1 MVTIKNYP
9 AMIDITIRKYALIE
23 YIMQLESDSDV
34 DAMEKV
40 AATLKSATIS
50 PVPKPKTRKP
60 KKEVPQSDTLTEKEA
75 KNYIL
80 RYNNLLDVYVKIPKE
95 FEKRISKTIDLEE
108 IKRKQ
113 NYKPIN
119 RAELDK
125 IIDKINITEPIEDL
139 LEMLKK

>member
-1 MVTIKNYP
+1 
-9 AMIDITIRKYALIE
+9 MIDIRIRKYALIE
-23 YIMQLESDSDV
+23 FIAQLESDSDLG
-34 DAMEKV
+34 AMEKV
-40 AATLKSATIS
+40 AATLKSATIT